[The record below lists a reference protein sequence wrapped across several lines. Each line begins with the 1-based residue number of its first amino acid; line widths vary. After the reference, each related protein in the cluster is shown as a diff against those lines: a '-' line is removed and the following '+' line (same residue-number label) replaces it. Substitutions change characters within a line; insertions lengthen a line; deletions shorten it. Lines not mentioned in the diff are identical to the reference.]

1 MISSLLSRV
10 ISLGLGTLYP
20 AYASYK
26 AVRTKDV
33 KEYVKWMMYW
43 IVFALFTA
51 LETFTDFFLAFW
63 FPFYFE
69 IKIILLIWLLY
80 PATHGSSILYRKFVH
95 PALVRREQKID
106 AMLER
111 AQTQSYNTAMEL
123 GQRSVRYVTDLVL
136 EGAVRAPGLMA
147 DIVQTGRLG
156 LEQRG
161 GGASLRQ
168 PQPRANR
175 PDSFHMPSDMRIPD
189 IELSDDDTVPA
200 APGQIV
206 EVKDEVDTAQEDA
219 VDGMEVEEEA
229 VEVPR
234 RQRGRKKVTAA
245 TSVDASF
252 SSGEGTDEDY
262 QPAGSTN
269 QARGKGSGKAGAGTK
284 KAATTRRT
292 SKARGKPP
300 KQ

>member
-26 AVRTKDV
+26 AVRTKNV

-43 IVFALFTA
+43 IVFALFTSM
-51 LETFTDFFLAFW
+51 ETVTDIFLSWW

-69 IKIILLIWLLY
+69 IKIILLIWLLS

-106 AMLER
+106 AMLES

-123 GQRSVRYVTDLVL
+123 GQRGVRYVTGLVM

-147 DIVQTGRLG
+147 DIVQTGQMG
-156 LEQRG
+156 LQQRTEAQARPLHQSQRPVFPNQNDTFQL
-161 GGASLRQ
+161 ASE
-168 PQPRANR
+168 
-175 PDSFHMPSDMRIPD
+175 MRIPD
-189 IELSDDDTVPA
+189 IDMSDDDAIPA

-206 EVKDEVDTAQEDA
+206 ELMEEEDEVDAF
-219 VDGMEVEEEA
+219 VDTVGEEQT
-229 VEVPR
+229 VTR
-234 RQRGRKKVTAA
+234 RRSKKSAA
-245 TSVDASF
+245 SKADTSF
-252 SSGEGTDEDY
+252 SSGEDEDPEY
-262 QPAGSTN
+262 QPSAST
-269 QARGKGSGKAGAGTK
+269 KEVKTST
-284 KAATTRRT
+284 KAAAKKTTTRKSTR
-292 SKARGKPP
+292 KGK
-300 KQ
+300 QQ